1 MTNNL
6 QQLAQL
12 GQSIW
17 YDNIQRKMITS
28 GDLKRMIAQGL
39 LGMTSNPSIFEKAI
53 GSSRD
58 YDVAMHRLVGA
69 GASAEEI
76 YDALTI
82 EDVGLAADV
91 FQPVFKRTNGV
102 DGYVSIEVSPKLAH
116 DTAGTRAD
124 ARRLWRKRY
133 SMASMSTSH

>member
-1 MTNNL
+1 MINNI

-28 GDLKRMIAQGL
+28 GDLKRMVEQGL

-53 GSSRD
+53 GSSHD
-58 YDVAMHRLVGA
+58 YDVAMHRLVDA
-69 GASAEEI
+69 GASAEAI

-91 FQPVFKRTNGV
+91 FRPVFKRTNGA

-116 DTAGTRAD
+116 DTAGTIAEV
-124 ARRLWRKRY
+124 RRFWKEVGRPNVMIK
-133 SMASMSTSH
+133 